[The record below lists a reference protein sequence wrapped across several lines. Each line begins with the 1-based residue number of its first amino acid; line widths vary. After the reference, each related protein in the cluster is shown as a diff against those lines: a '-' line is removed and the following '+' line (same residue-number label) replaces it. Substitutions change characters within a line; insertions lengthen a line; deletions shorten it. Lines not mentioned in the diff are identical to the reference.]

1 MRFVSVRELR
11 GQSAAV
17 WKALAKEKDLIV
29 TSNGKPI
36 ALLSAT
42 SDESLEES
50 LSALRRADEDRA
62 HVAATAMQQASVKA
76 GTDRLSLQDINAEID
91 ATRRQ
96 RIR

>member
-1 MRFVSVRELR
+1 MRFVSVRQLR

-17 WKALAKEKDLIV
+17 WKTLAKEKDLIV

-36 ALLSAT
+36 ALLSAA
-42 SDESLEES
+42 SDENLEES
-50 LSALRRADEDRA
+50 LSALRRARA
-62 HVAATAMQQASVKA
+62 QAATTAMQQASVRA

-96 RIR
+96 RNR

>member
-17 WKALAKEKDLIV
+17 WKTLANEKDLIV

-36 ALLSAT
+36 ALLSAM
-42 SDESLEES
+42 SDENLEES
-50 LSALRRADEDRA
+50 LSALRRARA
-62 HVAATAMQQASVKA
+62 QAAATAMQQASVRA
-76 GTDRLSLQDINAEID
+76 GTDRLSLHDINAEID

-96 RIR
+96 RSR

>member
-1 MRFVSVRELR
+1 MSLPRVLCPTRVVPDAGPPCGGCPACGTTGFLLHDRVPYRIHTEAGTPMRFVSVRELR

-42 SDESLEES
+42 F
-50 LSALRRADEDRA
+50 
-62 HVAATAMQQASVKA
+62 
-76 GTDRLSLQDINAEID
+76 G
-91 ATRRQ
+91 
-96 RIR
+96 

>member
-50 LSALRRADEDRA
+50 LSALRRARA

-76 GTDRLSLQDINAEID
+76 VGTDRLSLQDINAEID

>member
-17 WKALAKEKDLIV
+17 WKTLAKEKDLIV

-36 ALLSAT
+36 ALLSAA
-42 SDESLEES
+42 SDENLEES
-50 LSALRRADEDRA
+50 LSALRRARA
-62 HVAATAMQQASVKA
+62 QAAATAMQQASVRA

-91 ATRRQ
+91 AARRQ
-96 RIR
+96 RNR

>member
-17 WKALAKEKDLIV
+17 WKTLAREKDLIV

-36 ALLSAT
+36 ALLSAMSGET
-42 SDESLEES
+42 LEES
-50 LSALRRADEDRA
+50 LSALRRARSQA
-62 HVAATAMQQASVKA
+62 AATAMQQASVRM
-76 GTDRLSLQDINAEID
+76 GTDRLSLRDINAEID

-96 RIR
+96 RSR

>member
-17 WKALAKEKDLIV
+17 WKTLAKEKDLIV

-42 SDESLEES
+42 SDENLEES
-50 LSALRRADEDRA
+50 LSTLRRARA
-62 HVAATAMQQASVKA
+62 QTAATAMQQASVRA
-76 GTDRLSLQDINAEID
+76 GTDRLSPQDINAEID
-91 ATRRQ
+91 AARRQ
-96 RIR
+96 RNR

>member
-17 WKALAKEKDLIV
+17 WKTLAKEKDLIV

-36 ALLSAT
+36 ALLSAA
-42 SDESLEES
+42 SGENLEES
-50 LSALRRADEDRA
+50 LSALRRARA
-62 HVAATAMQQASVKA
+62 QAAATAMQQASVRA
-76 GTDRLSLQDINAEID
+76 GTDRLTLQDINTEID

-96 RIR
+96 RNR

>member
-17 WKALAKEKDLIV
+17 WKRLADEKDLIV

-42 SDESLEES
+42 SDENLEES
-50 LSALRRADEDRA
+50 LSALRRARA
-62 HVAATAMQQASVKA
+62 QAAATAMQQASVRA
-76 GTDRLSLQDINAEID
+76 GTDRLSLHDINAEIV

-96 RIR
+96 RNR

>member
-17 WKALAKEKDLIV
+17 WKTLAKEKDLVV

-42 SDESLEES
+42 SDENLEDS
-50 LSALRRADEDRA
+50 LSALRRARA
-62 HVAATAMQQASVKA
+62 QAAATAMQQASVRA
-76 GTDRLSLQDINAEID
+76 GADRLSQQDINAEID

-96 RIR
+96 RSR

>member
-17 WKALAKEKDLIV
+17 WKTLAREKDLIV

-36 ALLSAT
+36 ALLSAMSGET
-42 SDESLEES
+42 LEES
-50 LSALRRADEDRA
+50 LSALRRARSQT
-62 HVAATAMQQASVKA
+62 AATAMQQASVRM

-96 RIR
+96 RSR

>member
-17 WKALAKEKDLIV
+17 WKMLANEKDLIV
-29 TSNGKPI
+29 TSNGKPV
-36 ALLSAT
+36 ALLSAM
-42 SDESLEES
+42 SDENLEES
-50 LSALRRADEDRA
+50 LSALRRARA
-62 HVAATAMQQASVKA
+62 QVAATAMQQASVRA

-96 RIR
+96 RSQ

>member
-17 WKALAKEKDLIV
+17 WKTLANEKDLIV

-36 ALLSAT
+36 ALLSAM
-42 SDESLEES
+42 SDENLEES
-50 LSALRRADEDRA
+50 LSALRRARA
-62 HVAATAMQQASVKA
+62 QAAATAMQQASVRA

-96 RIR
+96 RRR

>member
-17 WKALAKEKDLIV
+17 WKTLANEKDLIV

-36 ALLSAT
+36 ALLSAM
-42 SDESLEES
+42 SDENLEES
-50 LSALRRADEDRA
+50 LSALRRARA
-62 HVAATAMQQASVKA
+62 QAAATAMQQASVRA

-96 RIR
+96 RSR

>member
-17 WKALAKEKDLIV
+17 WKTLAKEKDLIV

-42 SDESLEES
+42 SDENLEDS
-50 LSALRRADEDRA
+50 LSALRRARA
-62 HVAATAMQQASVKA
+62 QAAATAMQQASVRA
-76 GTDRLSLQDINAEID
+76 GTDRLSQQDINAEID

-96 RIR
+96 RSR

>member
-17 WKALAKEKDLIV
+17 WKTLAREKDLIV

-36 ALLSAT
+36 ALLSAMSGET
-42 SDESLEES
+42 LEES
-50 LSALRRADEDRA
+50 LSALRRARSQA
-62 HVAATAMQQASVKA
+62 AATAMQQASVRTGA
-76 GTDRLSLQDINAEID
+76 DRLSLQDINAEID

-96 RIR
+96 RSR

>member
-17 WKALAKEKDLIV
+17 WKTLAREKDLIV

-36 ALLSAT
+36 ALLSAMSGET
-42 SDESLEES
+42 LEES
-50 LSALRRADEDRA
+50 LSALRRARSQA
-62 HVAATAMQQASVKA
+62 AATAMQQASVRM

-96 RIR
+96 RSR

>member
-17 WKALAKEKDLIV
+17 WKTLAKEKDLIV

-42 SDESLEES
+42 SDENLEES
-50 LSALRRADEDRA
+50 LSSLRRARA
-62 HVAATAMQQASVKA
+62 QAAATAMQQASVRIGA
-76 GTDRLSLQDINAEID
+76 DRLSLRDINAEID

-96 RIR
+96 RSR

>member
-17 WKALAKEKDLIV
+17 WKMLANEKDLIV
-29 TSNGKPI
+29 TSNGKPV
-36 ALLSAT
+36 ALLSAM
-42 SDESLEES
+42 SDENLEES
-50 LSALRRADEDRA
+50 LSALRRARA
-62 HVAATAMQQASVKA
+62 QVAATAMQQASVRA

-96 RIR
+96 RSR